1 MPESN
6 SMKDRI
12 KSLEHHL
19 KEENPV
25 LVDVVNSFK
34 TLDLVSRQMGLF
46 SKEQSHA
53 FNVPW
58 WPLISVLGVYSSGK
72 STFINRYLDYGLQ
85 DTGNQAVDNK
95 FTVICYSGEDRVRQL
110 PGLALDA
117 DPRFPLY
124 KIAEAI
130 NEATPGEGRRVDAYL
145 QLKTCPSEKLRGKI
159 IIDSPGFDADAQR
172 TATLRIVNHIIDLSD
187 LVLVFFDARHPES
200 GSMNDTLETLVKGT
214 IHRNDSNKFMYIL
227 NQIDMTAREDN
238 PEQVFAAWQ
247 RALAQ
252 KGMTAGRCFTVYDP
266 DAGMPIEDDGLRDRF
281 ERKRNQ
287 DVAAIQ
293 ERIEEVRVARAY
305 RIVGM
310 LGQNAESLETDVLP
324 RIEAFLKSWRRWV
337 CWMDVALFGFLVA
350 CFLGGTLWAGYWRGF
365 SLELPYME
373 RITASP
379 WAKWALLALLVS
391 LVVYLHFWVR
401 KFAGKRVIRKMLAGI
416 DVKEGHEN
424 YVRAF
429 QKNIRWWRTIFR
441 RKPAGWGRRNKARL
455 AKMASDANSYVQKL
469 NDVYA
474 NPAGRSLPETVLEET
489 AREASKI
496 FEGMPAETTEPE
508 TAVSKPETPKDSTGW
523 AGD

>member
-1 MPESN
+1 MREQERMAESN
-6 SMKDRI
+6 PGKNRI
-12 KSLEHHL
+12 KSLEQHL
-19 KEENPV
+19 EEENPV
-25 LVDVVNSFK
+25 LVDVVRSFK
-34 TLDLVSRQMGLF
+34 ELDLASRQMGFF

-53 FNVPW
+53 FSVPW

-72 STFINRYLDYGLQ
+72 STFINHYLDYPLQ

-124 KIAEAI
+124 KITEAI
-130 NEATPGEGRRVDAYL
+130 NEATPGEGRRIDAYL

-172 TATLRIVNHIIDLSD
+172 TATLRITNHIISLSD

-214 IHRNDSNKFMYIL
+214 IHRNDSNKFLYIL

-252 KGMTAGRCFTVYDP
+252 KGMTAGRCFTIYDTEV
-266 DAGMPIEDDGLRDRF
+266 GMPIEDEGLRERF
-281 ERKRNQ
+281 LRKRNA
-287 DVAAIQ
+287 DVGRIQ

-310 LGQNAESLETDVLP
+310 LGQKAKELEAEALP
-324 RIEAFLKSWRRWV
+324 RIEAFLKRWRRWV
-337 CWMDVALFGFLVA
+337 CWLDVTVFGLLAA
-350 CFLGGTLWAGYWRGF
+350 CFLGVTLWAGYWKGF
-365 SLELPYME
+365 SLQLPYME
-373 RITASP
+373 RIMGNP
-379 WAKWALLALLVS
+379 WSKWTLAAFLVALA
-391 LVVYLHFWVR
+391 VYLHLRVR
-401 KFAGKRVIRKMLAGI
+401 KFAANQVTRNVLAGI
-416 DVKEGHEN
+416 DVKEGREN
-424 YVRAF
+424 YRRAF
-429 QKNIRWWRTIFR
+429 EKNSRWWRTVFR

-455 AKMASDANSYVQKL
+455 ARLVSDANGYVQKL

-474 NPAGRSLPETVLEET
+474 NPAGRQSEEIVPCETVIENGGIFP
-489 AREASKI
+489 AASN
-496 FEGMPAETTEPE
+496 GPE
-508 TAVSKPETPKDSTGW
+508 N
-523 AGD
+523 AGP

>member
-6 SMKDRI
+6 PVKNRI

-19 KEENPV
+19 EEENPV
-25 LVDVVNSFK
+25 LVDVVRSFK
-34 TLDLVSRQMGLF
+34 ELDLVSRQMGFF
-46 SKEQSHA
+46 SKEESHA
-53 FNVPW
+53 FSVPW
-58 WPLISVLGVYSSGK
+58 WPLVSVLGVYSSGK
-72 STFINRYLDYGLQ
+72 STFINRYLDYRLQ

-124 KIAEAI
+124 RITEAI
-130 NEATPGEGRRVDAYL
+130 DEATPGEGRRIDAYL

-159 IIDSPGFDADAQR
+159 FIDSPGFDADAQR
-172 TATLRIVNHIIDLSD
+172 TATLRITNHIIDLSD

-200 GSMNDTLETLVKGT
+200 GSMADTLETLVKGT
-214 IHRNDSNKFMYIL
+214 IHRNDSNKFLYIL

-252 KGMTAGRCFTVYDP
+252 KGMTAGRCYTIYDTE
-266 DAGMPIEDDGLRDRF
+266 AGMPIPDAGLRDRF
-281 ERKRNQ
+281 LRKRNE

-310 LGQNAESLETDVLP
+310 LSQRAIALETEALP
-324 RIEAFLKSWRRWV
+324 RAEAFLKRWRRWV
-337 CWMDVALFGFLVA
+337 CWLDTSVFGFLLA
-350 CFLGGTLWAGYWRGF
+350 TFLAGTFWLGYWRGF
-365 SLELPYME
+365 SLELPYMD
-373 RITASP
+373 RIMANP
-379 WAKWALLALLVS
+379 FGKWTLFAFLAA
-391 LVVYLHFWVR
+391 LVVYIHFR
-401 KFAGKRVIRKMLAGI
+401 IRRFAGKQVINKILAGI

-424 YVRAF
+424 YRRAF
-429 QKNIRWWRTIFR
+429 LKNTRWWRSIFR
-441 RKPAGWGRRNKARL
+441 RKPAGWGHRNKMRL
-455 AKMASDANSYVQKL
+455 AKLVSDANGYVQKL

-474 NPAGRSLPETVLEET
+474 NPAGAAAEASYSDEGPEKDFQNLEES
-489 AREASKI
+489 AN
-496 FEGMPAETTEPE
+496 EPE
-508 TAVSKPETPKDSTGW
+508 PPRGLGSDL
-523 AGD
+523 

>member
-1 MPESN
+1 MTESN
-6 SMKDRI
+6 PVKNRI
-12 KSLEHHL
+12 ESLENHL
-19 KEENPV
+19 AAENPV
-25 LVDVVNSFK
+25 LVDVVKSFRA
-34 TLDLVSRQMGLF
+34 LDLVSRQMGLF

-53 FNVPW
+53 FSVPW

-72 STFINRYLDYGLQ
+72 STFINRYLGYNLQ

-95 FTVICYSGEDRVRQL
+95 FTVICFSDEDKVRQL

-124 KIAEAI
+124 KITEAI
-130 NEATPGEGRRVDAYL
+130 DGATPGEGRRIDAYL

-172 TATLRIVNHIIDLSD
+172 TATLRITDHIINLSD

-214 IHRNDSNKFMYIL
+214 IHRNDSNKFLYIL

-252 KGMTAGRCFTVYDP
+252 NGMTAGRCYTIYDTE
-266 DAGMPIEDDGLRDRF
+266 AGMPIEDDGLRERF
-281 ERKRNQ
+281 LRKRDE
-287 DVAAIQ
+287 DVAKIQ

-310 LGQNAESLETDVLP
+310 LGERAKVLETEALP
-324 RIEAFLKSWRRWV
+324 RLQTFLDHWRRRV
-337 CWMDVALFGFLVA
+337 CWLDGTIFGLLLA
-350 CFLGGTLWAGYWRGF
+350 CFLGVTFWAGYWKGF
-365 SLELPYME
+365 SLQLPYME
-373 RITASP
+373 RIMANP
-379 WAKWALLALLVS
+379 WGKWSLTALLAV
-391 LVVYLHFWVR
+391 LVVYIHFRVR
-401 KFAGKRVIRKMLAGI
+401 KFAEGQVARKVLAGI
-416 DVKEGHEN
+416 DEKESHEN
-424 YVRAF
+424 YIRAF
-429 QKNIRWWRTIFR
+429 TKNTCWWRCIFR

-455 AKMASDANSYVQKL
+455 AKIISDANGYVQKL

-474 NPAGRSLPETVLEET
+474 NPAGKMLEEAPLPETP
-489 AREASKI
+489 EAAV
-496 FEGMPAETTEPE
+496 EGSAECPE
-508 TAVSKPETPKDSTGW
+508 TLDQG
-523 AGD
+523 